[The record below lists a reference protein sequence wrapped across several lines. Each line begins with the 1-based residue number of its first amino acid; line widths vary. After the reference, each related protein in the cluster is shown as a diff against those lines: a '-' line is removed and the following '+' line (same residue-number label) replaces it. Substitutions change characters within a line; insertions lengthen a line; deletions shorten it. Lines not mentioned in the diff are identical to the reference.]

1 MALRALVID
10 QPWIN
15 LILSGQ
21 KIWEMRSTST
31 SIRGPIALIEKG
43 SGTIVGTATLEDS
56 REPLTPLE
64 MTAWRHAH
72 QIPAQR
78 SEAAGFKWFTP
89 WVLSDVVRLSQPV
102 RYQHPSGAVI
112 WVTLDAVVEAAVRS
126 DSRMA
131 ANSCSAPADES
142 AACSILPIV
151 SRPHVTEAAAGPSVY
166 IPLTGGNIRN
176 GHFYLRGALDT
187 LPADSI
193 GGANKTSSGRSVNVT
208 FVPGGSV
215 DTDVDGTKMIFRSRS
230 LVSRFFKLSGACE
243 GDTII
248 LEQTGQRQFR
258 VQLASK

>member
-10 QPWIN
+10 QPWIE

-21 KIWEMRSTST
+21 KSWEMRSTST

-43 SGTIVGTATLEDS
+43 SGTVVGTAILEDS
-56 REPLTPLE
+56 RDPLTPLE
-64 MTAWRHAH
+64 MATWRHAH
-72 QIPAQR
+72 QIPAQL

-89 WVLSDVVRLSQPV
+89 WVLSDVVRLSEPV
-102 RYQHPSGAVI
+102 GYRHPSGAVI
-112 WVTLDAVVEAAVRS
+112 WVTLDAAVETAVRS
-126 DSRMA
+126 DCGMA
-131 ANSCSAPADES
+131 
-142 AACSILPIV
+142 
-151 SRPHVTEAAAGPSVY
+151 VTRRFARVDDAAARSIAPNASKPRVASGRSGPSIS

-193 GGANKTSSGRSVNVT
+193 GGANKAASGRPVTLT
-208 FVPGGSV
+208 FVPGETI

-230 LVSRFFKLSGACE
+230 SVSRFFELSGACE
-243 GDTII
+243 GDTVL

-258 VQLASK
+258 IQLAKS